1 MKREMNILLLACLLT
16 VIAPLTETPQTQL
29 PDEKKKGM
37 HKLDPTDVLLEP
49 QDRRRGRRG
58 RRQNTRG
65 SSAAV
70 LGSSSGQDS
79 SSGRSDRDRT
89 PAETPTPA
97 PSPSPT
103 ATATPETTP
112 TPTPTPEA
120 EASGVVLSASQPSVP
135 PSSPTTTDKVGV
147 MENLSITFI
156 VTLLGL
162 ILVAL
167 IVVLVKLKNQLR
179 SP

>member
-1 MKREMNILLLACLLT
+1 MNILLLACLLT
-16 VIAPLTETPQTQL
+16 VIAPLTATPQTQL

-49 QDRRRGRRG
+49 QERRRGRRG
-58 RRQNTRG
+58 RRQNTRD
-65 SSAAV
+65 SSAV

-89 PAETPTPA
+89 PAESPTPA

-112 TPTPTPEA
+112 TPTPTPEP

-135 PSSPTTTDKVGV
+135 PSGPTTTDKAGL